1 MIPSFFPDGSGQ
13 LFGVRHPPLAKLGR
27 RRAALLCQ
35 PWGPEY
41 VRTHRAFRQLAVQ
54 LSGRGFDVL
63 RFDYFGSGDS
73 AGEGTEA
80 TLERWVDDIGAAAEE
95 LRRGSDVEE
104 LIFVGLRLGAALAL
118 VAAGRRA
125 DVASL
130 VLWEPFED
138 GDAHLAELL
147 AAQAEWERRKSWFD
161 SGGGGGSNGGGALDL
176 LGFPATPRFLAELKG
191 FRAWTG
197 KPGAIRR
204 ALLVEHEARAGSR
217 KLQEALV
224 GAGILVDH
232 RVVPA
237 PRIWDVLVRASAL
250 VPRATLD
257 CVVDWC
263 AKGTP

>member
-1 MIPSFFPDGSGQ
+1 MIPSFFPDGSGP
-13 LFGVRHPPLAKLGR
+13 LFGVRHPPLARSGR

-41 VRTHRAFRQLAVQ
+41 VRTHRAFRQLAV
-54 LSGRGFDVL
+54 LLAGRGFDVL

-73 AGEGTEA
+73 AGDGTEA
-80 TLERWVDDIGAAAEE
+80 TLERW
-95 LRRGSDVEE
+95 
-104 LIFVGLRLGAALAL
+104 VGLRLGAALAL

-138 GDAHLAELL
+138 GEAHLAELL
-147 AAQAEWERRKSWFD
+147 DAQAAWERRQSWFD
-161 SGGGGGSNGGGALDL
+161 SGGDGGSNGAGALDL

-237 PRIWDVLVRASAL
+237 PRLWDVLVRASAL

-263 AKGTP
+263 VKGTP